1 MLSSCVVFLF
11 WLVGVGSGYGSLKL
25 DVGCSM
31 VSVSR
36 DMCFVMRVF
45 ASCFGIYFSYSIF
58 ER

>member
-1 MLSSCVVFLF
+1 VVFLF

-36 DMCFVMRVF
+36 DMCIVMRVF